1 MTDEEYV
8 LSRFHKEIRAE
19 LTIGREDQDLV
30 AWSDSE
36 ISEFIEL
43 RQIELDQAVKAYIK
57 NMDGPI
63 DGQEN
68 DWFREVLYEYIEI
81 TPMEHEYE
89 RAKARQRVA
98 LVKAKAAA
106 GPFGANRYL
115 ARKQEIQSLSVGE
128 LGKQLLHVGLNIEGD
143 KERLAQ
149 KLLAYEIMY
158 DNDIVMMGGASIF

>member
-8 LSRFHKEIRAE
+8 LARFHKEIKAE

-43 RQIELDQAVKAYIK
+43 RQIELDQAVIHYIK
-57 NMDGPI
+57 DMDGPI

-98 LVKAKAAA
+98 AV
-106 GPFGANRYL
+106 GANRYL

-128 LGKQLLHVGLNIEGD
+128 LGRQLLHVGLNIEGD

>member
-1 MTDEEYV
+1 MSVMTDEEYV
-8 LSRFHKEIRAE
+8 LARFHKEIKAE

-30 AWSDSE
+30 AWSDLE

-43 RQIELDQAVKAYIK
+43 RQIELDQAVKAYIED
-57 NMDGPI
+57 MDGPI

-98 LVKAKAAA
+98 ADTT

-128 LGKQLLHVGLNIEGD
+128 LGRQLLHVGLNIEGD